1 VYKIKGDGKMNKNY
15 TVKFKYG
22 NEVITSKEKEND
34 YYRLEIENA
43 DGRYSVTL
51 VPKKNFEM
59 IDFSAEM
66 PFNFKKGDKFFGAGY
81 QSWTKSKEWTEDE
94 IMPGTIKLSNISEY
108 TKDLARKTSD
118 EWIVNYSYKPGE
130 FHSHCYTYVKRGDT
144 IKLWGSLSEKTG
156 YTIFK
161 VKMKE
166 GRFYFTKDLLGK
178 VVTEPLKVFDIVYF
192 EGNYEE
198 VFDKYFA
205 MWKMPETRHGM
216 MSGYTSWYNYFQNI
230 TEDIIIRDLNGLDP
244 YKDQVNIFQIDDGYE
259 TFIGDWLDP
268 NPAKFPKG
276 MKYIADEIHKKGYK
290 AGIWLAPFN
299 CQKISRMAKEHPDWL
314 IKHENG
320 KPMVGCIAWGGAY
333 TFDIYNEE
341 VREYLRH
348 VFDVVLNEWGYDMVK
363 LDFLYS
369 QCIKPRHGKSRGEI
383 MCDAMEFLRECVGDK
398 LFLGCG
404 VPMGPAIGIC
414 DACRISCD
422 VDLTYK
428 GKFYSRIQVSNE
440 MLNARSAINNSIFRR
455 HMNGR
460 VWMNDPDVFFL
471 RKNNLKFTDEQKY
484 LLGKINNLCGNV
496 LFVSDNAGDY
506 DKAASTLVRKF
517 FDKTDEKIITAEYL
531 NSSDIK
537 LVTEKDGKQETFIF
551 NLDKGQ
557 ILSDESWKKYFV

>member
-1 VYKIKGDGKMNKNY
+1 MNKKYFAKFKCDGK
-15 TVKFKYG
+15 TV
-22 NEVITSKEKEND
+22 ISKEKEND
-34 YYRLEIENA
+34 FYRLEIENA
-43 DGRYSVTL
+43 DNRYIVTL
-51 VPKKNFEM
+51 IPKQNIEM
-59 IDFSAEM
+59 IEFYAEGS
-66 PFNFKKGDKFFGAGY
+66 FVFTQGDKFFGAGY
-81 QSWTKSKEWTEDE
+81 QSWTKTKEWTADE
-94 IMPGTIKLSNISEY
+94 IMPGTIKLANISEF

-118 EWIVNYSYKPGE
+118 EWIVNYSYIPGE
-130 FHSHCYTYVKRGDT
+130 FHSHCYTYIRNGDNV
-144 IKLWGSLSEKTG
+144 KLWGSLSEKTG

-161 VKMKE
+161 VKMNE
-166 GRFYFTKDLLGK
+166 NRFFFTKDLLGK
-178 VVTEPLKVFDIVYF
+178 VITEPLKIFDIVYF
-192 EGNYEE
+192 EGGYDE

-216 MSGYTSWYNYFQNI
+216 MSGYTSWYNYFQDIN
-230 TEDIIIRDLNGLDP
+230 EDIIIRDLNGLDP

-268 NPAKFPKG
+268 NPKKFPNG

-299 CQKISRMAKEHPDWL
+299 CQKVSRMAKEHPDWL

-341 VREYLRH
+341 VREYLRK

-404 VPMGPAIGIC
+404 VPIGPALGIC

-440 MLNARSAINNSIFRR
+440 MLNARSAINNSVFRR
-455 HMNGR
+455 HLDGR

-471 RKNNLKFTDEQKY
+471 RKDNLTFTDEQKY

-496 LFVSDNAGDY
+496 LFISDNAGDY
-506 DKAASTLVRKF
+506 DERAGELLKKF
-517 FDKTDEKIITAEYL
+517 FKKTDEKIVSAEYL
-531 NSSDIK
+531 NKSDIK
-537 LVTEKDGKQETFIF
+537 IETEKDGKRKIFIF
-551 NLDKGQ
+551 DLDKGE
-557 ILSDESWKKYFV
+557 ILCDDNRR

>member
-1 VYKIKGDGKMNKNY
+1 MDKKYLVQYKH
-15 TVKFKYG
+15 G
-22 NEVITSKEKEND
+22 NEIITSSEKEND
-34 YYRLEIENA
+34 FYRLEIENV
-43 DGRYSVTL
+43 GNRYTVTL

-59 IDFSAEM
+59 VDFYAEM
-66 PFNFKKGDKFFGAGY
+66 PFTFKKGDKFFGAGY
-81 QSWTKSKEWTEDE
+81 QSWTKTKEWTADE
-94 IMPGTIKLSNISEY
+94 IMPGTTKLANISEY
-108 TKDLARKTSD
+108 TKDFARKTSD
-118 EWIVNYSYKPGE
+118 EWMVNYSYKPGE
-130 FHSHCYTYVKRGDT
+130 FHSHCYTYIKRGDNV
-144 IKLWGSLSEKTG
+144 KLWGSLSEKTG

-161 VKMKE
+161 VKMNE
-166 GRFYFTKDLLGK
+166 DRFYFCKDLVGK
-178 VVTEPLKVFDIVYF
+178 VVSEPLNIFDIVYF
-192 EGNYEE
+192 EGDYEE

-205 MWKMPETRHGM
+205 MWKMPEARNDM
-216 MSGYTSWYNYFQNI
+216 MSGYTSWYNYFQKI

-290 AGIWLAPFN
+290 AGIWLAPFS
-299 CQKISRMAKEHPDWL
+299 CQRVSRIAKEHPDWL
-314 IKHENG
+314 IKHGNG
-320 KPMVGCIAWGGAY
+320 KPMVGTLAWGGAY

-341 VREYLRH
+341 VRAYLKH

-398 LFLGCG
+398 LLLGCG
-404 VPMGPAIGIC
+404 VPMGPAMGIC

-422 VDLTYK
+422 VDLIYK
-428 GKFYSRIQVSNE
+428 GKFYSRMQVSNE
-440 MLNARSAINNSIFRR
+440 MLSARSAINNSIFRR

-471 RKNNLKFTDEQKY
+471 RKDNLTFTDEQKY

-496 LFVSDNAGDY
+496 LFVSDNADDY
-506 DKAASTLVRKF
+506 DKVASNLVKKF

-531 NSSDIK
+531 NKSDIK
-537 LVTEKDGKQETFIF
+537 LVTEKNGKKETFVF
-551 NLDKGQ
+551 NIDKGQ

>member
-1 VYKIKGDGKMNKNY
+1 MNKQY
-15 TVKFKYG
+15 TIKYKVG
-22 NEVITSKEKEND
+22 SEVVTSNALEND
-34 YYRLEIENA
+34 LYKLEIENI
-43 DGRYSVTL
+43 DNRYSVTL
-51 VPKKNFEM
+51 LPKATFELV
-59 IDFSAEM
+59 DFYAEM
-66 PFNFKKGDKFFGAGY
+66 PYKFRATDKFFANGY
-81 QSWTKSKEWTEDE
+81 QSWTKTKEWKANE
-94 IMPGTIKLSNISEY
+94 IMPSTIKLANISEY
-108 TKDLARKTSD
+108 TKDIAKKTSD
-118 EWIVNYSYKPGE
+118 EWIVDYSGKKGE
-130 FHSHCYTYVKRGDT
+130 FHSHCYTYVKTGERVR
-144 IKLWGSLSEKTG
+144 LWGSLSEKTG

-161 VKMKE
+161 VKMNENK
-166 GRFYFTKDLLGK
+166 FYFCKDLLGK

-192 EGNYEE
+192 EGDYEE

-205 MWKMPETRHGM
+205 MWKMPETRHGKM
-216 MSGYTSWYNYFQNI
+216 MGYTSWYNYFQNI

-268 NPAKFPKG
+268 NPEKFPKG

-299 CQKISRMAKEHPDWL
+299 CQKVSRMAKEHPDWL
-314 IKHENG
+314 IRHENG
-320 KPMVGCIAWGGAY
+320 EPMVGCIAWGGAY
-333 TFDIYNEE
+333 TFDIYNEN

-404 VPMGPAIGIC
+404 VPIGPALGIC

-455 HMNGR
+455 HLSGR
-460 VWMNDPDVFFL
+460 AWMNDPDVFFL
-471 RKNNLKFTDEQKY
+471 RNNNLKFTNEQKY
-484 LLGKINNLCGNV
+484 LLGRINNLCGDV

-506 DKAASTLVRKF
+506 DKHAQELIKVF
-517 FDKTDEKIITAEYL
+517 FNKTDEKILTAEYI
-531 NSSDIK
+531 SESVIK
-537 LVTEKDGKQETFIF
+537 LVTEKNGHEITTVF
-551 NLDKGQ
+551 NIDKGE
-557 ILSDESWKKYFV
+557 ILTDASWKKYFVN

>member
-1 VYKIKGDGKMNKNY
+1 MNKNY

-22 NEVITSKEKEND
+22 NEIITSKEKEND

-66 PFNFKKGDKFFGAGY
+66 PFHFKKGDKFFGAGY

-108 TKDLARKTSD
+108 TKDIARKTSD

-144 IKLWGSLSEKTG
+144 VKLWGSLSEKTG

-178 VVTEPLKVFDIVYF
+178 VVSEPLKIFDIVYF
-192 EGNYEE
+192 DGDYEE

-268 NPAKFPKG
+268 NPDKFPNG

-404 VPMGPAIGIC
+404 VPIGPALGIC

-455 HMNGR
+455 HLDGR
-460 VWMNDPDVFFL
+460 AWMNDPDVFFL
-471 RKNNLKFTDEQKY
+471 RKDNLKFTDEQKY

-506 DKAASTLVRKF
+506 DKAAAGLLKKF
-517 FDKTDEKIITAEYL
+517 FNKTNEKIVSAEYL
-531 NSSDIK
+531 NKSDIK
-537 LVTEKDGKQETFIF
+537 LVTEKDGKKETFIF
-551 NLDKGQ
+551 NIDKGQ